1 MTYLRSVP
9 SDLDHEAFQR
19 PRYGALMPL
28 RRPQADRVCSSV
40 ICAIL
45 FFAHGLVATLL
56 RCGQDDSAAQSLGGL
71 PYARVRRQALIRN
84 LEETR

>member
-28 RRPQADRVCSSV
+28 A
-40 ICAIL
+40 
-45 FFAHGLVATLL
+45 GLRLIA
-56 RCGQDDSAAQSLGGL
+56 SA
-71 PYARVRRQALIRN
+71 RQ
-84 LEETR
+84 